1 MTRAFRFS
9 LYVAASVLPL
19 LGGGELTAVRGDT
32 LLIVVQAGTAPLRV
46 AGDPSRGPAALT
58 AAASSAAVLGLLG
71 AIAPAERWRPVT
83 F

>member
-19 LGGGELTAVRGDT
+19 LG
-32 LLIVVQAGTAPLRV
+32 
-46 AGDPSRGPAALT
+46 
-58 AAASSAAVLGLLG
+58 

-83 F
+83 L